1 MTLDYYNLKTIVELA
16 KEIETEDP
24 IDWSNL
30 NVDKNLAYNII
41 ASQVIE
47 LMKQSDDMIK
57 TTTIVKL
64 IVENFVLH
72 LKLQRLQ

>member
-16 KEIETEDP
+16 KEIESEDP
-24 IDWSNL
+24 MDWSNL
-30 NVDKNLAYNII
+30 NVDKDLAYNII

-57 TTTIVKL
+57 TTMIVKL
-64 IVENFVLH
+64 IVENFVLN

>member
-16 KEIETEDP
+16 KEIESEDP
-24 IDWSNL
+24 MDWSNL
-30 NVDKNLAYNII
+30 NVDKDLAYNII

-57 TTTIVKL
+57 TTMIVKL

>member
-30 NVDKNLAYNII
+30 NLDKNLAYNII

-64 IVENFVLH
+64 IVENFVLN

>member
-16 KEIETEDP
+16 KEIESEDP

-30 NVDKNLAYNII
+30 NVDKDLAYNII

-64 IVENFVLH
+64 IVENFVLN

>member
-1 MTLDYYNLKTIVELA
+1 MTLDYYNLKTIIELA
-16 KEIETEDP
+16 KEIESEDP
-24 IDWSNL
+24 IDWSGL

-47 LMKQSDDMIK
+47 LMKESDDMIK
-57 TTTIVKL
+57 TTMIVKL

>member
-64 IVENFVLH
+64 IVENFVLN

>member
-16 KEIETEDP
+16 KEIESEDP

-30 NVDKNLAYNII
+30 NVDKDLAYNII

-57 TTTIVKL
+57 TTMIVKL

>member
-1 MTLDYYNLKTIVELA
+1 MKLDYYNLKTIVELA

-64 IVENFVLH
+64 IVENFVLN

>member
-16 KEIETEDP
+16 KEIESEDP

-57 TTTIVKL
+57 TTMIVKL